1 MTCPFQT
8 YGFIFGCIPI
18 RLLIVY
24 AVYRL
29 SHVAI
34 FMIIASVLA
43 TLLSM
48 AFFILFFT
56 KKRETGAEVCNGPI
70 WWNNLRPFHGIA
82 YLTFAILANID
93 TLVQYAYIPLLI
105 DIVVGIIFHINNK
118 FTHK

>member
-8 YGFIFGCIPI
+8 YGFLFGCIPI
-18 RLLIVY
+18 RILMVYIVY
-24 AVYRL
+24 RY

-34 FMIIASVLA
+34 FMQISSIIAA
-43 TLLSM
+43 LLSI

-118 FTHK
+118 IAHM